1 VDRAGSERLDERVA
15 AEQGALAVQA
25 GRQARVMDLVTGRM
39 DGLELAA
46 RDDER
51 LAKFERDGLLGR
63 EQPAVALEGGRGAL
77 DLSIDRFAVVARGP
91 ADLSNARRE
100 IGRFALELLEDR
112 PGAYTVAPAS
122 RSNGTWPMWSLWGC
136 VTMTASTSVGSYPF
150 AANSSRIVAS
160 AGASGSPVSIRVSA
174 GSSSRYAAACFGG
187 HSMSKSSRVTRVGAA
202 SGPLPSGLPSGFR

>member
-1 VDRAGSERLDERVA
+1 MAS
-15 AEQGALAVQA
+15 
-25 GRQARVMDLVTGRM
+25 
-39 DGLELAA
+39 LELAA

-122 RSNGTWPMWSLWGC
+122 RSNNGTWPMWSLWGC
-136 VTMTASTSVGSYPF
+136 VTMTALDVGG
-150 AANSSRIVAS
+150 IVPLC
-160 AGASGSPVSIRVSA
+160 GQLLL
-174 GSSSRYAAACFGG
+174 GSSLLQAPPDRRC
-187 HSMSKSSRVTRVGAA
+187 R
-202 SGPLPSGLPSGFR
+202 SG